1 MDEDDK
7 PLTMRLAEEG
17 VDEEIAYEA
26 AAEAEK
32 QRLEAE
38 RERIQNKS
46 FGQTFIEETDMAQ
59 MIEVLMKNT
68 MKAFAAGQEVQ
79 QRQQRPAVSVERRA
93 EPEATSEAS
102 DGSAAAPERSPLAEE
117 MEIDD
122 GDS

>member
-1 MDEDDK
+1 MEEDDK

-17 VDEEIAYEA
+17 VDEAVAYEA

-38 RERIQNKS
+38 RERLQSKS
-46 FGQTFIEETDMAQ
+46 VGQTFVEEADIARL
-59 MIEVLMKNT
+59 IEVAMEGAV
-68 MKAFAAGQEVQ
+68 KAFAAGQGVQ
-79 QRQQRPAVSVERRA
+79 QRQQQPVSVERRA

-102 DGSAAAPERSPLAEE
+102 DGSAEAPERSPLAEE